1 MKDNIRNVHD
11 DSIDTDMLE
20 DLQKMLDEEM
30 SKPENEIDF
39 NKVAEITEAI
49 AEISGAEDIPEE
61 TIEIRAEEIISE
73 ANVRERRKG
82 INILYKWVSVLSA
95 CFVFAIALNFYTV
108 SSYGTDLITTVME
121 ITENGFSLDFSN
133 EVPIDKPV
141 STSTNSEKVTTE
153 IALTTTS
160 NVPAIIAESTSSTQ
174 EDNISAT
181 IIVFC
186 TTTGVYHTQTMSAG
200 TTTIAWFT
208 RTTPVEETDISEIST
223 TAVTVT
229 EEVIATTSHVPS
241 SYGEGFE
248 GKYIREISEQYGIKS
263 AYPDTFIEEFIL
275 SDYISDETEL
285 SKDIYFTL
293 IGIDDSVINISAEQ
307 YNKKEDIPSVLV
319 PSESLNGHAESI
331 NLGNVYFFNEDDFN
345 RAVFVYENTVY
356 TITGYGDAGKS
367 KVYELPYVFVPYSEN

>member
-39 NKVAEITEAI
+39 NKIAEITEAI

-73 ANVRERRKG
+73 ANVRERRKC

-133 EVPIDKPV
+133 ETPIDEQPV
-141 STSTNSEKVTTE
+141 LTSTNSEEGTTE
-153 IALTTTS
+153 IILTTTS
-160 NVPAIIAESTSSTQ
+160 TVPALIVESTSATQ

-181 IIVFC
+181 TIVFC
-186 TTTGVYHTQTMSAG
+186 TTTGVYHTQTVTDTGVYHTQTMLAD
-200 TTTIAWFT
+200 TTTVAWFT
-208 RTTPVEETDISEIST
+208 RTTPVEVVTGTDVSESVTTAVEGTEVLITTTTNAAHNDFRFKGEDIKIISEIQGMK
-223 TAVTVT
+223 
-229 EEVIATTSHVPS
+229 I
-241 SYGEGFE
+241 
-248 GKYIREISEQYGIKS
+248 
-263 AYPDTFIEEFIL
+263 AYPDTFIEGFIM
-275 SDYISDETEL
+275 SNYMTDETYNRQYVA
-285 SKDIYFTL
+285 K
-293 IGIDDSVINISAEQ
+293 AE
-307 YNKKEDIPSVLV
+307 
-319 PSESLNGHAESI
+319 
-331 NLGNVYFFNEDDFN
+331 
-345 RAVFVYENTVY
+345 
-356 TITGYGDAGKS
+356 
-367 KVYELPYVFVPYSEN
+367 